1 MPRRS
6 KKLMNEKRLNLN
18 HNSSNDNN
26 EKYLVKKVQKVV
38 EKNQTLKAVKS
49 NKMILDSTNLGI
61 IEALINNGDIKSS
74 EIAAKLKIPLS
85 TIQRRKSNL
94 EKSSILKKN
103 YTVDLKKMGLRVAEI
118 SVATKRGLSQ
128 NVLDNFYIKH
138 KQNIIDMALRIGN
151 PDTNVSFR
159 VAYRDSIELFSLLE
173 EIKEMEMVSMVQWSE
188 YITEKRNEKASF
200 SELL

>member
-6 KKLMNEKRLNLN
+6 KKLMNEKRLNFN

-26 EKYLVKKVQKVV
+26 EKYLVKKVQNLV

-49 NKMILDSTNLGI
+49 NKMILDSINLGI

-85 TIQRRKSNL
+85 TIQRRRSNL
-94 EKSSILKKN
+94 EKSFILKKN

-118 SVATKRGLSQ
+118 SVATKE
-128 NVLDNFYIKH
+128 V
-138 KQNIIDMALRIGN
+138 
-151 PDTNVSFR
+151 
-159 VAYRDSIELFSLLE
+159 
-173 EIKEMEMVSMVQWSE
+173 
-188 YITEKRNEKASF
+188 
-200 SELL
+200 